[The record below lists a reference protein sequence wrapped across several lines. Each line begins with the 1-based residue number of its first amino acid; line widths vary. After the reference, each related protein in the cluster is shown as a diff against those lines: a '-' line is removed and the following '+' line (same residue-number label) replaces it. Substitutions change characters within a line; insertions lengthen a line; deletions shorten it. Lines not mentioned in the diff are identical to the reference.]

1 MRRSGPVICMKA
13 TDATYISSSSSE
25 TSRAA
30 FPLRAGLVVFF
41 GGALAL
47 DFLGVGDRVAS
58 FALSPSESPARA
70 RSSASASSSLS
81 DIVDGSLWYKRETR
95 LRWYLVQAW
104 GWRGRSDVGLGE
116 SFQRC
121 ERARG
126 L

>member
-1 MRRSGPVICMKA
+1 MKA
-13 TDATYISSSSSE
+13 FGATYASSSPSE

-30 FPLRAGLVVFF
+30 LPLRAGFVAFF

-81 DIVDGSLWYKRETR
+81 DIVADSLCYLEGDAVEGL
-95 LRWYLVQAW
+95 LRA
-104 GWRGRSDVGLGE
+104 GLKM
-116 SFQRC
+116 
-121 ERARG
+121 
-126 L
+126 